1 MTAPLPVKGLLAA
14 LLLPVFAFAAPV
26 AVTNPG
32 FEDISGETPF
42 NEFTF
47 GPLNGWNLYDPEN
60 ITSGGAGA
68 TFFIG
73 TLTPYYDENL
83 EAYRFFSSRRSRG
96 GTGRNR
102 L

>member
-1 MTAPLPVKGLLAA
+1 MAVPLPVRGILAA
-14 LLLPVFAFAAPV
+14 LLLPSLTFAAPV

-32 FEDISGETPF
+32 FEDLSGETPF

-47 GPLNGWNLYDPEN
+47 EPLNGWNLYDPGN

-73 TLTPYYDENL
+73 T
-83 EAYRFFSSRRSRG
+83 AR
-96 GTGRNR
+96 RNR
-102 L
+102 QKANASA